1 MAKNIA
7 KKIAKTYKEVR
18 GSIRKAGRSD
28 IGRAISLHADKTL
41 GAAAEKT
48 GTGAMYRAAR
58 NAAIGEFGSSE
69 GRRKKHMGELR
80 KQARGN

>member
-7 KKIAKTYKEVR
+7 KQMAKTYKQVR
-18 GSIRKAGRSD
+18 GSIRKGGRSD

-41 GAAAEKT
+41 AAAAEKT
-48 GTGAMYRAAR
+48 GMGAGYRAAR
-58 NAAIGEFGSSE
+58 NAAIGEFGSSKE
-69 GRRKKHMGELR
+69 RRKAHMGELR